1 MDRGAAEEVPVYENN
16 QNTDGRNGQT
26 DQVSPRRAVKSL
38 QSASEQSGVA
48 ATELYDFDADSAAF
62 SSASEA
68 ANKDGHED
76 AAYRDGLPAQ
86 RGAENRAVLLDAAEM
101 LGKKYGTAELD
112 RLMAQYCDAYYGIYG
127 VIDASMSED
136 EAIDF
141 GREQNSSTDTE
152 YPILLKSMV
161 RMSQEM

>member
-1 MDRGAAEEVPVYENN
+1 MDRGAAEEVSVYENN

-38 QSASEQSGVA
+38 QNASEQSGVA

-152 YPILLKSMV
+152 CPILLKNMA

>member
-76 AAYRDGLPAQ
+76 AAYR
-86 RGAENRAVLLDAAEM
+86 E
-101 LGKKYGTAELD
+101 
-112 RLMAQYCDAYYGIYG
+112 C
-127 VIDASMSED
+127 
-136 EAIDF
+136 
-141 GREQNSSTDTE
+141 GRPRT
-152 YPILLKSMV
+152 I
-161 RMSQEM
+161 